1 MDKIHPNAA
10 ASRTA
15 QPYLLPAN
23 GGRTLLKFHSEPS
36 FFHRIF
42 SLECPEAMD
51 TEMSC
56 PLTLA
61 GSEPSI
67 HSASLPSTSLPS
79 ILPPSPARFSMLPP
93 PPPSLPPRPRTP
105 DPGQPSSDMSDQF
118 DGLCQRGQMMAE
130 ESAVPLSCVFPG
142 PVYPTENQLS
152 VAIGYCI
159 RRDDGAYTR
168 LIENL
173 ILSRPS
179 MQTHHLPDPYFPNPK
194 RRRLQVSDQPNNS
207 SKAPRTYCSSAF
219 WPVSGL
225 GSQVGF
231 EYAITYL
238 SKFFT

>member
-168 LIENL
+168 LIPADQLHEHEYGQTEQLVQSPENL
-173 ILSRPS
+173 IV
-179 MQTHHLPDPYFPNPK
+179 LPPPG
-194 RRRLQVSDQPNNS
+194 QPRHEDRVG
-207 SKAPRTYCSSAF
+207 PEPMV
-219 WPVSGL
+219 PV
-225 GSQVGF
+225 QVGF
-231 EYAITYL
+231 N
-238 SKFFT
+238 FRCR